1 MDNCVLTVW
10 RCKICGLMVENL
22 SNPAN
27 NTPICCGQKMTVLSC
42 NTSDG
47 AIEKHVPQ
55 VCNYTTAANG
65 YKTGILVS
73 VGSVPHPMSEDHY
86 IEWIEVIDNNK
97 VMRTKLVPGDK
108 PEAFFEI
115 ASHKGLIVRAYC
127 NKHGLWK
134 NS

>member
-1 MDNCVLTVW
+1 MNN
-10 RCKICGLMVENL
+10 KIIN
-22 SNPAN
+22 
-27 NTPICCGQKMTVLSC
+27 
-42 NTSDG
+42 
-47 AIEKHVPQ
+47 
-55 VCNYTTAANG
+55 
-65 YKTGILVS
+65 
-73 VGSVPHPMSEDHY
+73 
-86 IEWIEVIDNNK
+86 NNK